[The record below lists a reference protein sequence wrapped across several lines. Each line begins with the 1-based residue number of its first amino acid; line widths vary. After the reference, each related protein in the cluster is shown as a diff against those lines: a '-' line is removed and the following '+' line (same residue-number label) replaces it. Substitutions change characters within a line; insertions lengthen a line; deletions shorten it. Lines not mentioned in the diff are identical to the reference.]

1 MQQKSKIKVERN
13 EEETMSYQVNPA
25 LKINGKIKVPGDK
38 SISHRSLILAS
49 IAEGESKIEG
59 LLEAEDCLST
69 MGIMRDLGIKITKE
83 NTGNYTVQGRGLN
96 GLQEADNVLDC
107 GNSGT
112 SMRLLA
118 GLLSSQDF
126 YSVLTGD
133 HSLRKRPM
141 QRIIGPLSNM
151 GAEIWSRKDG
161 LAPLS
166 IKGQKLQSMNY
177 ELPVA
182 SAQLK
187 SSILLAAL
195 KTESETVIVEPAV
208 SRDHTERMLKGA
220 GVDLEIKKDR
230 IILKEAAERKLS
242 PFNIKVPGD
251 ISSAAFFI
259 AAGLLADSGSLLIKN
274 VGINQTRSGFLEIVE
289 AMNGKIE
296 LLNQKDEGGEPTAD
310 ILVKASKLKGC
321 EVSGE
326 IIPRLI
332 DEIPIISVMA
342 VMAEGK
348 TIIKDAEELRVK
360 ETDRIAAVVKEFKR
374 LGIEIIENPDGME
387 ITGVQ
392 KVKGGIEVESY
403 HDHRIAMSLAVLA
416 LNTEKGITINGSE
429 IISTSFPNFKELL
442 AEVRG

>member
-1 MQQKSKIKVERN
+1 MFK
-13 EEETMSYQVNPA
+13 VNPA
-25 LKINGKIKVPGDK
+25 DKISGEIRVPGDK

-49 IAEGESKIEG
+49 IAAGESKIEG

-69 MGIMRDLGIKITKE
+69 MGIMRDLGIEITK
-83 NTGNYTVQGRGLN
+83 GGAGKYTVQGKGLD
-96 GLQEADNVLDC
+96 GLEEADDVLDC

-118 GLLSSQDF
+118 GLLASQDF

-141 QRIIGPLSNM
+141 QRIIGPLSKM
-151 GAEIWSRKDG
+151 GAKIWSRRDG

-166 IKGQKLQSMNY
+166 IKGQQLEAMEYK
-177 ELPVA
+177 LPVA

-195 KTESETVIVEPAV
+195 KTEAETVIIEPAV

-220 GVDLEIKKDR
+220 GIDLEILEDR
-230 IILKEAAERKLS
+230 IILKQAAERKLN
-242 PFNIKVPGD
+242 PFEINVPGD

-259 AAGLLADSGSLLIKN
+259 AAGLLAAEGELLIKN
-274 VGINQTRSGFLEIVE
+274 VGINQTRSGFLEVVE

-296 LLNQKDEGGEPTAD
+296 LLNKRDQGGEPTAD
-310 ILVKASKLKGC
+310 ILVKPSDLKGT

-326 IIPRLI
+326 VIPRLI
-332 DEIPIISVMA
+332 DEIPIISVLA
-342 VMAEGK
+342 VFAEGK
-348 TIIKDAEELRVK
+348 TVIKDAEELRVK
-360 ETDRIAAVVKEFKR
+360 ETDRIKAVVTEFER
-374 LGIEIIENPDGME
+374 LGIEITENEDGME
-387 ITGVQ
+387 ISGPQPVE
-392 KVKGGIEVESY
+392 GGIEVESY

-416 LNTEKGITINGSE
+416 LNSKRGITINGSE
-429 IISTSFPNFKELL
+429 IIATSFPNFKELL
-442 AEVRG
+442 KEVIG

>member
-1 MQQKSKIKVERN
+1 LFK
-13 EEETMSYQVNPA
+13 VNPA
-25 LKINGKIKVPGDK
+25 DKISGEIRVPGDK

-49 IAEGESKIEG
+49 IAAGESKIEG

-69 MGIMRDLGIKITKE
+69 MGIMRDLGIKITK
-83 NTGNYTVQGRGLN
+83 GGAGKYTVQGKGLD
-96 GLQEADNVLDC
+96 GLEEADDVLDC

-118 GLLSSQDF
+118 GLLASQDF

-141 QRIIGPLSNM
+141 QRIIGPLSKM
-151 GAEIWSRKDG
+151 GAKIWSRRDG

-166 IKGQKLQSMNY
+166 IKGQQLEAMEYK
-177 ELPVA
+177 LPVA

-195 KTESETVIVEPAV
+195 KTEAETVIIEPAV

-220 GVDLEIKKDR
+220 GIDLEILEDR
-230 IILKEAAERKLS
+230 IILKQAAERKLN
-242 PFNIKVPGD
+242 PFEINVPGD

-259 AAGLLADSGSLLIKN
+259 AAGLLAAEGELLIKN
-274 VGINQTRSGFLEIVE
+274 VGINQTRSGFLEVVE

-296 LLNQKDEGGEPTAD
+296 LLNKRDQGGEPTAD
-310 ILVKASKLKGC
+310 ILVKPSDLKGT

-326 IIPRLI
+326 VIPRLI
-332 DEIPIISVMA
+332 DEIPIISVLA
-342 VMAEGK
+342 VFAEGK
-348 TIIKDAEELRVK
+348 TVIKDAEELRVK
-360 ETDRIAAVVKEFKR
+360 ETDRIKAVVTEFER
-374 LGIEIIENPDGME
+374 LGIEITENEDGME
-387 ITGVQ
+387 ISGPQPVE
-392 KVKGGIEVESY
+392 GGIEVESY

-416 LNTEKGITINGSE
+416 LNSKRGITINGSE
-429 IISTSFPNFKELL
+429 IIATSFPNFKELL
-442 AEVRG
+442 KEVIG

>member
-1 MQQKSKIKVERN
+1 MVFK
-13 EEETMSYQVNPA
+13 VNPA
-25 LKINGKIKVPGDK
+25 DKISGQIRVPGDK
-38 SISHRSLILAS
+38 SISHRSLILSS

-69 MGIMRDLGIKITKE
+69 MGIMRDLGIEITKE
-83 NTGNYTVQGRGLN
+83 AKGKYTVQGKGLD
-96 GLQEADNVLDC
+96 GLQEADDVLDC

-118 GLLSSQDF
+118 GLLASQDF

-141 QRIIGPLSNM
+141 QRIIGPLSRM
-151 GAEIWSRKDG
+151 GAEIWSRRDG

-166 IKGQKLQSMNY
+166 IKGQPLEAVEY

-195 KTESETVIVEPAV
+195 KTEAETVIIEPAV

-220 GVDLEIKKDR
+220 GIDLEILKDR
-230 IILKEAAERKLS
+230 IILKKSAERRLK
-242 PFNIKVPGD
+242 PFEINVPGD

-259 AAGLLADSGSLLIKN
+259 AAGLLAAEGELLIKN
-274 VGINQTRSGFLEIVE
+274 VGINQTRSGFLEVVE
-289 AMNGKIE
+289 AMGGQID
-296 LLNQKDEGGEPTAD
+296 LLNQRDQGGEPTAD
-310 ILVKASKLKGC
+310 ILVKPSNLKGT

-326 IIPRLI
+326 VIPRLI
-332 DEIPIISVMA
+332 DEIPIISVLA
-342 VMAEGK
+342 VFAEGK
-348 TIIKDAEELRVK
+348 TVIKDAEELRVK
-360 ETDRIAAVVKEFKR
+360 ETDRIKAVVTEFER
-374 LGIEIIENPDGME
+374 LGIEIKENEDGME
-387 ITGVQ
+387 ISGPQQVE
-392 KVKGGIEVESY
+392 GGIEVESY

-429 IISTSFPNFKELL
+429 IIATSFPNFKELL
-442 AEVRG
+442 AGVIR

>member
-1 MQQKSKIKVERN
+1 
-13 EEETMSYQVNPA
+13 MSYQVNPA

>member
-1 MQQKSKIKVERN
+1 MFK
-13 EEETMSYQVNPA
+13 VNPA
-25 LKINGKIKVPGDK
+25 DKISGQIRVPGDK
-38 SISHRSLILAS
+38 SISHRSLILSS

-69 MGIMRDLGIKITKE
+69 MGIMRDLGIEITKE
-83 NTGNYTVQGRGLN
+83 AKGKYTVQGKGLD
-96 GLQEADNVLDC
+96 GLQEADDVLDC

-118 GLLSSQDF
+118 GLLASQDF

-141 QRIIGPLSNM
+141 QRIIGPLSRM
-151 GAEIWSRKDG
+151 GAEIWSRRDG

-166 IKGQKLQSMNY
+166 IKGQPLEAVEY

-195 KTESETVIVEPAV
+195 KTEAETVIIEPAV

-220 GVDLEIKKDR
+220 GIDLEILKDR
-230 IILKEAAERKLS
+230 IILKKSAERRLK
-242 PFNIKVPGD
+242 PFEINVPGD

-259 AAGLLADSGSLLIKN
+259 AAGLLAAEGELLIKN
-274 VGINQTRSGFLEIVE
+274 VGINQTRSGFLEVVE
-289 AMNGKIE
+289 AMGGQID
-296 LLNQKDEGGEPTAD
+296 LLNQRDQGGEPTAD
-310 ILVKASKLKGC
+310 ILVKPSNLKGT

-326 IIPRLI
+326 VIPRLI
-332 DEIPIISVMA
+332 DEIPIISVLA
-342 VMAEGK
+342 VFAEGK
-348 TIIKDAEELRVK
+348 TVIKDAEELRVK
-360 ETDRIAAVVKEFKR
+360 ETDRIKAVVTEFER
-374 LGIEIIENPDGME
+374 LGIEIKENEDGME
-387 ITGVQ
+387 ISGPQQVE
-392 KVKGGIEVESY
+392 GGIEVESY

-429 IISTSFPNFKELL
+429 IIATSFPNFKELL
-442 AEVRG
+442 AEVIG

>member
-1 MQQKSKIKVERN
+1 
-13 EEETMSYQVNPA
+13 MSYQVNPA

-133 HSLRKRPM
+133 HSLRNRPM

>member
-1 MQQKSKIKVERN
+1 
-13 EEETMSYQVNPA
+13 MSYQVNPA

-83 NTGNYTVQGRGLN
+83 NTGNYTVQGRGLA

-310 ILVKASKLKGC
+310 ILVKASKLKAC